1 MSTQALQ
8 SPAPSRVLRIWQRLP
23 VVMRAVLSGITMG
36 LLGSIP
42 WLVLSGANQ
51 RHLRSVPWAV
61 LPMSLYL
68 WGYWRY
74 AGGSGW
80 PAATRD
86 ARRINRRRLI
96 LSEDMWGAALVAGI
110 AGLLALVAFLR
121 VVNRLVELPQ
131 QSQADLS
138 HFPGF
143 TLFGL
148 LLMAT
153 LVSGVVEEVSF
164 RGYMQRPIEERH
176 GPIAA
181 ILVTGV
187 IFGFAHFGHPEVTL
201 RLLPYYLAVAA
212 VYGSLA
218 YFTNSVLPSMFL
230 HVVGNAFSY
239 LRLFAAG
246 TSEWQ
251 ATDHPRRLIW
261 DGGTDASFWISVA
274 ISAALALAAV
284 WAYTRLAHVARI
296 ERSAT
301 LRATGLIPET

>member
-1 MSTQALQ
+1 MSTLGSVSTPPSIAL
-8 SPAPSRVLRIWQRLP
+8 RVWNRLP
-23 VVMRAVLSGITMG
+23 VAIRAVLSGITMG

-42 WLVLSGANQ
+42 WLVLSDANQ
-51 RHLRSVPWAV
+51 RHVPSVPWAV
-61 LPMSLYL
+61 LPASLYL

-80 PAATRD
+80 PASTRD
-86 ARRINRRRLI
+86 ARRTNRRRLI
-96 LSEDMWGAALVAGI
+96 LTEEIWGAALLAGI
-110 AGLLALVAFLR
+110 LGLISLVAFLR
-121 VVNRLVELPQ
+121 VVNRMVALPQ
-131 QSQADLS
+131 QSTADVS
-138 HFPGF
+138 HIPGV

-164 RGYMQRPIEERH
+164 RGYMQRPMEVRF
-176 GPIAA
+176 GPTAA
-181 ILVTGV
+181 ILITGV

-218 YFTNSVLPSMFL
+218 YLTDSVLPSMFL
-230 HVVGNAFSY
+230 HVVGNGFSY

-251 ATDHPRRLIW
+251 TTARPRPLIW
-261 DGGTDASFWISVA
+261 HGRADASFWLSVA
-274 ISAALALAAV
+274 ISLALATATV
-284 WAYTRLAHVARI
+284 WAYTRLAQVARL
-296 ERSAT
+296 ERSAGMRQT
-301 LRATGLIPET
+301 RLTRHA